1 MHKLFIFQRYKYALL
16 VCLLFITQISYAQE
30 VAVIMGAKVNTKAVY
45 LSAREVRQIFFR
57 KDYFTA
63 QGGAWIPVNLSAANP
78 VRIAMTQKVLQKS
91 VTDLERYW
99 SEMYFDG
106 ISPPYVL
113 ASEEAVVS
121 FVAET
126 PSAISYVLACHVDS
140 RVQVVYR
147 FQVAN
152 NPALSCAIK

>member
-1 MHKLFIFQRYKYALL
+1 MNNLCIFQRSQRALL
-16 VCLLFITQISYAQE
+16 FALLLIVPSTYAQE
-30 VAVIMGAKVNTKAVY
+30 IAVIMGIRSNAKPISLN
-45 LSAREVRQIFFR
+45 ARDVRQIFLR

-63 QGGAWIPVNLSAANP
+63 QGDAWIPVNLNAANP
-78 VRIAMTQKVLQKS
+78 IRAVMTETILQKS
-91 VTDLERYW
+91 VVDLERYW

-121 FVAET
+121 FVMET
-126 PSAISYVLACHVDS
+126 PSAIAYVLACHADS
-140 RVQVVYR
+140 RVHVVYR

-152 NPALSCAIK
+152 NPAFSCAIK